1 MISLAAL
8 AAVPAA
14 LAAGPLFAQE
24 SGANANATAGG
35 AMPMGEAEMK
45 HMQDTM
51 RVGGLAL
58 LSSRVAQQ
66 QASDPLV
73 QAFAKWE
80 VAEQQAIGDVL
91 KSIGQMG
98 QGGQAMQVSG
108 QLQPPSDDEIMAMLG
123 DQEKQMLQQMQGLSG
138 AEFDQAYMQAQLE
151 GHQQLLQIQE
161 NYLQSGQNIHHV
173 HVAKLARPTIV
184 EHIEHLQGMTQTT
197 SSTQQ

>member
-14 LAAGPLFAQE
+14 LAARPLLAQE
-24 SGANANATAGG
+24 SNANANAAAGG

-66 QASDPLV
+66 QANDALV
-73 QAFAKWE
+73 KAFAKWE
-80 VAEQQAIGDVL
+80 TSEQEAIGDVL
-91 KSIGQMG
+91 KSIQMMG
-98 QGGQAMQVSG
+98 QGGQMQVSG
-108 QLQPPSDDEIMAMLG
+108 QLRPPSDDEIMAMLG
-123 DQEKQMLQQMQGLSG
+123 DNEKQMLQQMQGLSG
-138 AEFDQAYMQAQLE
+138 AEFDQTYMQAQLE

-161 NYLQSGQNIHHV
+161 TYLQSGQNIHHV
-173 HVAKLARPTIV
+173 HVAKLASPTIV